1 MLEGETQSWF
11 RSGHLQAAWDWP
23 MMVPSP
29 TSQLGALQTSPSR
42 ADIACFPRCE
52 ALSSSSVHP
61 TACWDLVTHLC
72 WRVPRPSKFN
82 LEPDNIHSCA
92 NTGTTGHLGP
102 SIYTLTHLIR
112 TPTLQGSFYQPLHL
126 RMRNL
131 SKGATEEMRWLDG
144 ITNSMDRGLSK
155 LQEMVKDREAWHAAV
170 HKVAKNQT

>member
-1 MLEGETQSWF
+1 
-11 RSGHLQAAWDWP
+11 

-61 TACWDLVTHLC
+61 TVCWDLVTHLC
-72 WRVPRPSKFN
+72 WRVPRPFKFS

-92 NTGTTGHLGP
+92 NTGTTSYLGP
-102 SIYTLTHLIR
+102 STYTLTHLIR
-112 TPTLQGSFYQPLHL
+112 TPTLWGSFYQPLHL

-131 SKGATEEMRWLDG
+131 SKEATEEMRWLDG

-155 LQEMVKDREAWHAAV
+155 LQEMVKDREA
-170 HKVAKNQT
+170 